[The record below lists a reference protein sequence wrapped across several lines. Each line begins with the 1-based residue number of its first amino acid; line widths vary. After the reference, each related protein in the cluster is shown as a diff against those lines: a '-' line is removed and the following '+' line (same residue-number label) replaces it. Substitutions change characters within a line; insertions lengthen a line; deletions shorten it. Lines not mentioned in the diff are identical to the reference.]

1 MPNVL
6 MPVLS
11 GIGHIESL
19 VRECDQIA
27 KTAPGDVQA
36 FAGVLQKMIVAYY
49 EDVRR
54 QSQLAFFAALVL
66 EMIAVGF
73 FFYSASI
80 AMTTVAFGT
89 AALSALSGLLI
100 QIMTGVVFYLYS
112 QSSKQF
118 GGFHVCLERTNRFVL
133 ANAMVEH
140 LPEAERAL
148 RRSEV
153 ITAVLNA
160 PMLTLAM
167 IEKGL

>member
-1 MPNVL
+1 
-6 MPVLS
+6 
-11 GIGHIESL
+11 
-19 VRECDQIA
+19 
-27 KTAPGDVQA
+27 
-36 FAGVLQKMIVAYY
+36 
-49 EDVRR
+49 
-54 QSQLAFFAALVL
+54 
-66 EMIAVGF
+66 
-73 FFYSASI
+73 
-80 AMTTVAFGT
+80 
-89 AALSALSGLLI
+89 
-100 QIMTGVVFYLYS
+100 MTGVVFYLYS